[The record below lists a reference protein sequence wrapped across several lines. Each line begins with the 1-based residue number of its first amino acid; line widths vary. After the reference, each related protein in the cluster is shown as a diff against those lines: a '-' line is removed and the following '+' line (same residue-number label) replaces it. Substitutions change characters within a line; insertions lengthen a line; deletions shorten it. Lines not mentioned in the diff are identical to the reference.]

1 MRSNRRQMRNTQ
13 AQAQQIATL
22 GTLRLT
28 RQTHQLIAQALVL
41 AHNQREL
48 RTENTLRS
56 LKMLRSLHQRTGGKT
71 QAERG
76 LHQQE
81 RRGHIVEETLKI
93 IGQNIL
99 GRHKN
104 ILKNDRARL
113 GSVERQQVTVIYNL
127 QPRSI
132 LANRHNIPVRMP
144 LLRILHSYR
153 QHNHTA
159 RVQVRSPRH
168 RAVELHTAL
177 YQSAQNLDRRKP
189 RSLLI
194 RRRHRACTARRGLSQ
209 TLGQLTVHRIKERN
223 RRTMRP
229 QREPG
234 CRILRSKV
242 KSNRNLRKQGPG
254 APQSQQTILRNL
266 AQILKRGTL
275 TGIDGICV
283 FGGKRKHALALRII
297 LKRFKSEFRHG
308 RELLYAMCRCAY
320 ACSLKRRSMG
330 VLTAL
335 RARSTASSSGAS

>member
-1 MRSNRRQMRNTQ
+1 M
-13 AQAQQIATL
+13 I
-22 GTLRLT
+22 
-28 RQTHQLIAQALVL
+28 H
-41 AHNQREL
+41 
-48 RTENTLRS
+48 
-56 LKMLRSLHQRTGGKT
+56 
-71 QAERG
+71 
-76 LHQQE
+76 
-81 RRGHIVEETLKI
+81 
-93 IGQNIL
+93 
-99 GRHKN
+99 
-104 ILKNDRARL
+104 
-113 GSVERQQVTVIYNL
+113 NL
-127 QPRSI
+127 QPRNI

-153 QHNHTA
+153 QHNHAA

-168 RAVELHTAL
+168 RAVKLHTTL
-177 YQSAQNLDRRKP
+177 YQGAQHLDRANTCR
-189 RSLLI
+189 LFI
-194 RRRHRACTARRGLSQ
+194 GGGHRGRTARCGLSQ

-242 KSNRNLRKQGPG
+242 KSNRNLRKQRPG

-308 RELLYAMCRCAY
+308 RAPRCNVQMCLC
-320 ACSLKRRSMG
+320 
-330 VLTAL
+330 V
-335 RARSTASSSGAS
+335 

>member
-1 MRSNRRQMRNTQ
+1 
-13 AQAQQIATL
+13 
-22 GTLRLT
+22 
-28 RQTHQLIAQALVL
+28 
-41 AHNQREL
+41 
-48 RTENTLRS
+48 
-56 LKMLRSLHQRTGGKT
+56 MLRSLHQRTGGKT

-81 RRGHIVEETLKI
+81 RCGHIAKETLKI

-127 QPRSI
+127 QPRNI

-223 RRTMRP
+223 RRTMSP

-242 KSNRNLRKQGPG
+242 KSNRNLRKQRPG

-283 FGGKRKHALALRII
+283 FGGKCKHSLALRII
-297 LKRFKSEFRHG
+297 LNGFKSEFRHG

-320 ACSLKRRSMG
+320 ACSLKRRSIG